1 MGLRAA
7 SVRHPN
13 AVVMAPA
20 LTEANQSQNFSLP
33 PSSPINSVSQ
43 NGCYASHEDETSMCK
58 ANLKLKYSP
67 RLFNVTPNYSTKKV
81 PPFSGLLQVASD
93 PTQANII
100 MNTSPTPMGDQTDT
114 MGLQKTGDP
123 MTALL
128 KEKISNDVQ
137 QLLNN
142 ISADGDLQSSVVDMS
157 GAGDLPQNV
166 EDLMQAWNSNL
177 EAAAQVERGQGDGD
191 TEAIFPIG
199 FDRELFSE
207 VDMMHM
213 CEEEGINQSAAKEN
227 RAKELMEDL
236 HRKQL
241 KLERRTEFI
250 LRRIRKI
257 QIRHM
262 GQHVGGEVAGLYE
275 YVHRTLKRVK
285 ETIAPNELND
295 GIPVHSIAPHSE
307 LFSPEF
313 IKPIGPSEV
322 NELVRK
328 LHVSTLQHSSI
339 ARQKPPVKYFG
350 SGSLDTPYTP
360 PRSLV
365 GGNILSL
372 APGACTELERIAG
385 TLQTELTVI
394 ESHVDS
400 DATAS
405 SSGAESCDET
415 QTYSNPHQSFLSM

>member
-43 NGCYASHEDETSMCK
+43 NGCYASNEDETSMCK
-58 ANLKLKYSP
+58 VNLKLKYSP
-67 RLFNVTPNYSTKKV
+67 RPFNVTPNYSTKKV
-81 PPFSGLLQVASD
+81 SPFSGLLQVASD
-93 PTQANII
+93 PTQVNII
-100 MNTSPTPMGDQTDT
+100 MSTSPKPMGDQTDI

-123 MTALL
+123 MAALL
-128 KEKISNDVQ
+128 KEKISNDVE

-142 ISADGDLQSSVVDMS
+142 ISADGELPSNVVDMT

-191 TEAIFPIG
+191 TEAIFPIA

-207 VDMMHM
+207 VDMMHI
-213 CEEEGINQSAAKEN
+213 CEEEGLNQSAAKEN

-295 GIPVHSIAPHSE
+295 GIPVQSVAPRSE
-307 LFSPEF
+307 LLSPEF

-350 SGSLDTPYTP
+350 SGSLDASYTP
-360 PRSLV
+360 LRSLV
-365 GGNILSL
+365 GL
-372 APGACTELERIAG
+372 APGVSTELERVAG

-394 ESHVDS
+394 ESHLDS

-405 SSGAESCDET
+405 SSGTESCDET
-415 QTYSNPHQSFLSM
+415 QTYSNTHQSFLSM